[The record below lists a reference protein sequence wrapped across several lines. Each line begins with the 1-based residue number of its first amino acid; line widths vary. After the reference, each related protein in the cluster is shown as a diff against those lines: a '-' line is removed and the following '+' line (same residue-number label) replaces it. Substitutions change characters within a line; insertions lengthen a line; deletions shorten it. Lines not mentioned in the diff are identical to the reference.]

1 MKILIIGSGGQL
13 GTDCISVLQDRH
25 RIIPVDYPEIDIS
38 SRESVEE
45 LFKTAGPEIII
56 NCAAFTA
63 VDACESEHEAAW
75 KVNAE
80 GPRIIAETAKSAGGR
95 LIHISTDYV
104 FDGTRPVPEPY
115 LENDPVNPI
124 SEYGR
129 SKLAG
134 EKSVLENLPDA
145 MILRTAWLYS
155 AHGPNFLKTM
165 LRLALSDSSRPFT
178 IVDDQFGSL
187 TWSYRLAGQIKRLI
201 ETPINGVMHATSEDY
216 SSWFQA
222 ACYFLEKMGVEHS
235 FAPCTTADY
244 PTAASRPKNSI
255 LENGVLKSK
264 GLSVFRSWQEDVD
277 EFVARYKDKLLKET
291 RTLLDG

>member
-13 GTDCISVLQDRH
+13 GTDCISVLKNQH
-25 RIIPVDYPEIDIS
+25 RVTAVDYPEIDIT
-38 SRESVEE
+38 SRQSVAETC
-45 LFKTAGPEIII
+45 KTAKPEIII

-63 VDACESEHEAAW
+63 VDACETEREAAW

-80 GPRIIAETAKSAGGR
+80 GPRIISETIKAAGGR

-104 FDGTRPVPEPY
+104 FDGNKPVPESY
-115 LENDPVNPI
+115 LESDPVNPL

-134 EKSVLENLPDA
+134 EKVVLDKLPEA
-145 MILRTAWLYS
+145 IVLRTAWLYS

-165 LRLALSDSSRPFT
+165 LRLALSDPARGFA

-187 TWSYRLAGQIKRLI
+187 TWSYTLALQIERLI
-201 ETPINGVMHATSEDY
+201 DTPLSGVIHTTSEDY

-235 FAPCTTADY
+235 FAPCSTADY
-244 PTAASRPKNSI
+244 PTAASRPINSI
-255 LENGVLKSK
+255 LENGVLNSK
-264 GLSVFRSWQEDVD
+264 GISVFSSWQEDVD
-277 EFVARYKDKLLKET
+277 RFVALHRDMLIKET
-291 RTLLDG
+291 KDLLDG

>member
-13 GTDCISVLQDRH
+13 GTDCISVLKNQH
-25 RIIPVDYPEIDIS
+25 RVTAVDYPEIDIT
-38 SRESVEE
+38 SRQSVAEIC
-45 LFKTAGPEIII
+45 KTAKPEIII

-63 VDACESEHEAAW
+63 VDACETEREAAW

-80 GPRIIAETAKSAGGR
+80 GPRIISETIKAAGGR

-104 FDGTRPVPEPY
+104 FDGNKPVPESY
-115 LENDPVNPI
+115 LESDPVNPL

-134 EKSVLENLPDA
+134 EKVVLDKLPEA
-145 MILRTAWLYS
+145 IVLRTAWLYS

-165 LRLALSDSSRPFT
+165 LRLALSDPARGFA

-187 TWSYRLAGQIKRLI
+187 TWSYTLALQIERLI
-201 ETPINGVMHATSEDY
+201 DTPLSGVIHTTSEDY

-235 FAPCTTADY
+235 FAPCSTADY
-244 PTAASRPKNSI
+244 PTAASRPINSI
-255 LENGVLKSK
+255 LENGVLNSK
-264 GLSVFRSWQEDVD
+264 GISVFRSWQEDVD
-277 EFVARYKDKLLKET
+277 QFVALHGDMLIKET
-291 RTLLDG
+291 KDLLDG

>member
-13 GTDCISVLQDRH
+13 GTDCISVLKNQH
-25 RIIPVDYPEIDIS
+25 RVTAVDYPEIDIT
-38 SRESVEE
+38 SRQSVAQTC
-45 LFKTAGPEIII
+45 KTAKPEIII

-63 VDACESEHEAAW
+63 VDACETEREAAW

-80 GPRIIAETAKSAGGR
+80 GPRIISETIKAAGGR

-104 FDGTRPVPEPY
+104 FDGNKPVPESY
-115 LENDPVNPI
+115 LESDPVNPL

-134 EKSVLENLPDA
+134 EKVVLDKLPEA
-145 MILRTAWLYS
+145 IVLRTAWLYS

-165 LRLALSDSSRPFT
+165 LRLALSDPARGFA

-187 TWSYRLAGQIKRLI
+187 TWSYTLALQIERLI
-201 ETPINGVMHATSEDY
+201 DTPLSGIIHTTSEDY

-235 FAPCTTADY
+235 FAPCSTADY
-244 PTAASRPKNSI
+244 PTAASRPINSI
-255 LENGVLKSK
+255 LENGVLNSK
-264 GLSVFRSWQEDVD
+264 GISVFRSWQEDVD
-277 EFVARYKDKLLKET
+277 QFVALHRDMLIKET
-291 RTLLDG
+291 KDLLDG

>member
-13 GTDCISVLQDRH
+13 GTDCISVLKNQH
-25 RIIPVDYPEIDIS
+25 RVTAVDYPEIDIT
-38 SRESVEE
+38 SRQSVAETC
-45 LFKTAGPEIII
+45 KTAKPEIII

-63 VDACESEHEAAW
+63 VDACETEREAAW

-80 GPRIIAETAKSAGGR
+80 GPSIISETIKAAGGR

-104 FDGTRPVPEPY
+104 FDGNKPVPESY
-115 LENDPVNPI
+115 LESDPVNPL

-134 EKSVLENLPDA
+134 EKVVLDKLPEA
-145 MILRTAWLYS
+145 IVLRTAWLYS

-165 LRLALSDSSRPFT
+165 LRLALSDPARGFA

-187 TWSYRLAGQIKRLI
+187 TWSYTLALQIERLI
-201 ETPINGVMHATSEDY
+201 DTPLSGVIHTTSEDY

-235 FAPCTTADY
+235 FAPCSTADY
-244 PTAASRPKNSI
+244 PTAASRPINSI
-255 LENGVLKSK
+255 LENGVLNSK
-264 GLSVFRSWQEDVD
+264 GISVFRSWQEDVD
-277 EFVARYKDKLLKET
+277 QFVALHRDMLIKET
-291 RTLLDG
+291 KDLLDG